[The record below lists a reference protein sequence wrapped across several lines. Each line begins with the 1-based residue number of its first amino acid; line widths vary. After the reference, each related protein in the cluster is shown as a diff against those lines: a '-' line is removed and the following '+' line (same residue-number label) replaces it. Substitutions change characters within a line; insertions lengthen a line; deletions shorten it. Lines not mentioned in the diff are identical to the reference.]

1 MTNVSLGKVGNEKLL
16 EFVNEELLPIIEKK
30 FGKNQD
36 VLRIVNKIAFLVSC
50 DRVSALSAYSQLLL
64 FITYGD
70 RKLLTDIFDDVI
82 ESGSL

>member
-50 DRVSALSAYSQLLL
+50 DRVSALSVYSQLLL
-64 FITYGD
+64 LITYGD
-70 RKLLTDIFDDVI
+70 RRLLTDIFDDVV
-82 ESGSL
+82 ERDSL

>member
-30 FGKNQD
+30 FGNNQD

-64 FITYGD
+64 LITYGD
-70 RKLLTDIFDDVI
+70 RKLLMDIFDDVV
-82 ESGSL
+82 ERDSL

>member
-16 EFVNEELLPIIEKK
+16 EFVNEELLSIIEKK

-64 FITYGD
+64 LITYGD
-70 RKLLTDIFDDVI
+70 RRLLTDIFDDVV
-82 ESGSL
+82 ERDSL

>member
-64 FITYGD
+64 LITYGD
-70 RKLLTDIFDDVI
+70 RRLLTDIFDDVV
-82 ESGSL
+82 ERDSL

>member
-50 DRVSALSAYSQLLL
+50 DRVSALSAYSQLLML
-64 FITYGD
+64 ITYGD
-70 RKLLTDIFDDVI
+70 RRLLTDIFDDVV
-82 ESGSL
+82 ERDSL